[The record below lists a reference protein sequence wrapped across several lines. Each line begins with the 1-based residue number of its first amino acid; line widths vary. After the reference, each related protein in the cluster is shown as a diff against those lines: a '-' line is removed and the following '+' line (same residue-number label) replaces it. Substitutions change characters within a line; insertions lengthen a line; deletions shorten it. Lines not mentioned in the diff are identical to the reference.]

1 MRVCGAAMS
10 ESTTPAVYDFA
21 YIAKKMNTENESL
34 PTTEDKKTPDI
45 PTEQDWSDYV
55 LWCKNQP
62 VQFFISESARADLEK
77 LVTKVLENAS
87 T

>member
-1 MRVCGAAMS
+1 MN

-21 YIAKKMNTENESL
+21 YIAKKMKTEKEEQVIA
-34 PTTEDKKTPDI
+34 EDKKTSDI
-45 PTEQDWSDYV
+45 PTEQDDWSDYV

-77 LVTKVLENAS
+77 LVTKVLENLLNRE
-87 T
+87 

>member
-1 MRVCGAAMS
+1 MS

-21 YIAKKMNTENESL
+21 YIAKKMKAENESL
-34 PTTEDKKTPDI
+34 PTAEDKKTSDI
-45 PTEQDWSDYV
+45 PTEQDDWSDYV

-77 LVTKVLENAS
+77 LVTKVLGNALNG
-87 T
+87 